1 MFFNINTHCSTLSGV
16 LWILKEVPSVHGGD
30 VDLQSRHQDGDSLRF
45 FLFTF
50 LLFLIFYVNSVLNRN
65 GDSQHSGLDFC
76 GKNSKRF
83 YY

>member
-1 MFFNINTHCSTLSGV
+1 MFT
-16 LWILKEVPSVHGGD
+16 GGD

-50 LLFLIFYVNSVLNRN
+50 LLFLVFYVNSVLNRN